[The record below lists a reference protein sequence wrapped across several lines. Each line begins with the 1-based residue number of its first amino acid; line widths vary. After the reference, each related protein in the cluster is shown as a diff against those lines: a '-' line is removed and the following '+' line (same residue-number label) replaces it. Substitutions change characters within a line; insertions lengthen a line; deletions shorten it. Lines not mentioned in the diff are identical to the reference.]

1 MSVSV
6 NVSLLSGRMTAIAA
20 TADTPV
26 AEIKKRAQRDME
38 IPLNDLVD
46 SAGRPLKK
54 FCKLQEVGVK
64 DGDTVNATVRRGT
77 LCSKPGRSK
86 AFALLNADGT
96 VKTWGD
102 TASGGDSSSVRDQ
115 LKDVTSIVASESA
128 FAALSRGWKC
138 GYMGLSRPR
147 R

>member
-1 MSVSV
+1 
-6 NVSLLSGRMTAIAA
+6 MTAIAA

-77 LCSKPGRSK
+77 LCSKPGS
-86 AFALLNADGT
+86 
-96 VKTWGD
+96 
-102 TASGGDSSSVRDQ
+102 
-115 LKDVTSIVASESA
+115 LKPCPA
-128 FAALSRGWKC
+128 KC
-138 GYMGLSRPR
+138 
-147 R
+147 